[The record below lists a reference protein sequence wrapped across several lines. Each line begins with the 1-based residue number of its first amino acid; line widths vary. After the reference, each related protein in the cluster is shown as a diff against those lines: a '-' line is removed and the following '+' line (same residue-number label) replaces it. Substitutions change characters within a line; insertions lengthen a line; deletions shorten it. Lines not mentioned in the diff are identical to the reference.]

1 MAGPAPLAPLTQDH
15 LTDAVGHDLLRQLG
29 LSLDHV
35 ISGDGDSF
43 VTLLCRDEQHAP
55 VVLKYVRPDAP
66 PDAYRRL
73 NNEARLL
80 QQVPTEWP
88 LRLLRHRTSAAG
100 YLVTE
105 LDSGRLLR
113 PATMDEEQVVR
124 GVATALALFQESA
137 RGQRLEGIRDRELAG
152 RYYVKVLVKHLLH
165 LWPEELSLWQCCRA
179 IAIVV
184 TALPAM
190 LRRSAPAHGDFLPTN
205 LLYHDGDG
213 SVTFTDL
220 EAFMRGAH
228 PLFDVL
234 AICTIDDREVV
245 DWTWQAAF
253 LRAYLG
259 HVTGEARLNPQS
271 AEFQRAY
278 RGLLTFFLIY
288 RLNEARVNAAAG
300 RYFDGLSQPAFVWR
314 RLTTMLR
321 GVRHTP
327 AAARRGDGLDARR
340 ANVRRLLG
348 RSAVRDHLRA
358 MRAFDLH
365 SS

>member
-1 MAGPAPLAPLTQDH
+1 MAGSAPLAPLTQDH
-15 LTDAVGHDLLRQLG
+15 LTDAVGHDLLRQLR
-29 LSLDHV
+29 LSLGHV

-43 VTLLCRDEQHAP
+43 VTLQCRDEQQAQ

-66 PDAYRRL
+66 ADAYRRL
-73 NNEARLL
+73 DNEARLL

-88 LRLLRHRTSAAG
+88 LRLLRHRASAAG

-105 LDSGRLLR
+105 LDYGRLLR

-124 GVATALALFQESA
+124 GVATALALFQEAA
-137 RGQRLEGIRDRELAG
+137 RGQCIEGVRDREGAG
-152 RYYVKVLVKHLLH
+152 RYYLKVILKHLLH
-165 LWPEELSLWQCCRA
+165 LWPEELSFWQCCRA
-179 IAIVV
+179 MAVV
-184 TALPAM
+184 VAALPAM

-220 EAFMRGAH
+220 EAFMRRAH

-234 AICTIDDREVV
+234 AICTIDDREVS

-259 HVTGEARLNPQS
+259 HVTGEARLDTQS
-271 AEFQRAY
+271 REFRRAY

-288 RLNEARVNAAAG
+288 RLNEARLNAGAG
-300 RYFDGLSQPAFVWR
+300 RYFEGLSQPAFIRGKLAALV
-314 RLTTMLR
+314 R
-321 GVRHTP
+321 GVRHAP
-327 AAARRGDGLDARR
+327 AAVRRGDGLDARR
-340 ANVRRLLG
+340 ANLRRLLDG
-348 RSAVRDHLRA
+348 SAVRDHLRV

>member
-1 MAGPAPLAPLTQDH
+1 MTTRTAPLTHDH
-15 LTDAVGHDLLRQLG
+15 LTDAVGHDLLRQLR
-29 LSLDHV
+29 LSLAHV

-43 VTLLCRDEQHAP
+43 VTLLCRDDQNAQ

-73 NNEARLL
+73 HNEARLL
-80 QQVPTEWP
+80 QQLSTEWP
-88 LRLLRHRTSAAG
+88 LRLLRHRASAAG

-113 PATMDEEQVVR
+113 PATMDDEHVVR
-124 GVATALALFQESA
+124 AVATALALFQESA
-137 RGQRLEGIRDRELAG
+137 GDGRLEGIRDREPVAV
-152 RYYVKVLVKHLLH
+152 YYLKVLVKHLLH
-165 LWPEELSLWQCCRA
+165 LWPEELTAWQCCRA
-179 IAIVV
+179 LAVV
-184 TALPAM
+184 AAAMPAM
-190 LRRSAPAHGDFLPTN
+190 LRRSAPSHGDFLPTN
-205 LLYHDGDG
+205 LLYHDSDG

-234 AICTIDDREVV
+234 AICTVDDREVA

-253 LRAYLG
+253 LRCYLG
-259 HVTGEARLNPQS
+259 HITGDARLNPQS
-271 AEFQRAY
+271 REFKRSY

-288 RLNEARVNAAAG
+288 RLNEARMNATTG

-314 RLTTMLR
+314 KLSALLR
-321 GVRHTP
+321 GVRHDP
-327 AAARRGDGLDARR
+327 AAVRRGDGLDGRR
-340 ANVRRLLG
+340 ANVRRLLAG
-348 RSAVRDHLRA
+348 SAVGDHLRA